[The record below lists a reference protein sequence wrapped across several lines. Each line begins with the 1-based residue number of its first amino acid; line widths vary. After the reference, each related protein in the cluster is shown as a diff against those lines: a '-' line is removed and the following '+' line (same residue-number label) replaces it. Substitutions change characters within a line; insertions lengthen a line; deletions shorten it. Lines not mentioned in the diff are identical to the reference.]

1 MMAEMPGSGSLRP
14 GRPGAGRVPAG
25 GPLSS
30 EMAMTCKY
38 AVFLGGGPGWIR
50 RLGELAL
57 PPGPIGHALNSD
69 EPSACAERIRI
80 AGRFVRADVLVIGC
94 IRFRTVTSW
103 RTMEREAST
112 KGTAA
117 LGVSSAETCGGV
129 MVRGPASGN
138 GESSGVYYPAPA
150 DLAPPRPQARAL
162 YDDQVRYGDRD
173 GYSET
178 ASYGEMDPFLA
189 SLQADG
195 TIAAG
200 PGFRQGQA
208 FGRGRRGAGGRWL
221 LWPLRVVL
229 WAALLVV

>member
-1 MMAEMPGSGSLRP
+1 MVVEMPGGESLRP
-14 GRPGAGRVPAG
+14 GRSGVGRVPAG
-25 GPLSS
+25 GPMPSKT
-30 EMAMTCKY
+30 AMNCNY
-38 AVFLGGGPGWIR
+38 AVFLDGGPGWIR
-50 RLGELAL
+50 RSGEIAL
-57 PPGPIGHALNSD
+57 LPYPLGHALNAD

-80 AGRFVRADVLVIGC
+80 AGRFVRANVPVIRC

-138 GESSGVYYPAPA
+138 GESSGVYYPASA

-162 YDDQVRYGDRD
+162 YEDQVRYGDRD

-178 ASYGEMDPFLA
+178 ASYDEMDPFLA
-189 SLQADG
+189 GVQADG
-195 TIAAG
+195 TVAAG
-200 PGFRQGQA
+200 PGFGY
-208 FGRGRRGAGGRWL
+208 
-221 LWPLRVVL
+221 
-229 WAALLVV
+229 